1 MAEYA
6 KNRVVDRTEEM
17 VRGVQSLEHL
27 VMETV
32 LTSAIVPCSSSN
44 YQLGREEMKRFT
56 SVLSSLLPEQT
67 QGDL

>member
-1 MAEYA
+1 MAENA

-56 SVLSSLLPEQT
+56 SVLSLLPEHT
-67 QGDL
+67 EGDL

>member
-17 VRGVQSLEHL
+17 VRGVQSLGHL

-32 LTSAIVPCSSSN
+32 STSAIVPCSSSN
-44 YQLGREEMKRFT
+44 YQLEREEMKRFT
-56 SVLSSLLPEQT
+56 SVLSSLLPEHT
-67 QGDL
+67 EGDL